1 MVFHDDLVSFGMGIM
16 ETMKNNKG
24 PVGIAAVVGI
34 GVLGWLAFGFF
45 GIQAAF
51 IDDVVD
57 EGGPVFAAPAV
68 VEEDADTSGEVVEPE
83 AVEADVAGESETAA
97 AAADAGGDAGPD
109 ASAAA
114 AIEEATTEDAPEGV
128 ALVEEPEPEEEVVAE
143 PAEPAVAEE
152 APAEEAPAA
161 EAPAEETVEAAPVQE
176 PVAEVP
182 APEPPVEETPVEEPP
197 VEEAPAEEQNQPG
210 EIVTLSSGTFS
221 SLPGYTTSGDAL
233 VLNNGTE
240 QRFLRFENFATDNG
254 PDLKVYLRAA
264 NGDFVSL
271 GDLSGNIGDQNYE
284 IPVGVDLSVFSSVE
298 IWCERFARGF
308 GVATLS

>member
-1 MVFHDDLVSFGMGIM
+1 MGIM

-182 APEPPVEETPVEEPP
+182 APEPAPEPP